1 MATEVAKRGLFVG
14 VDGSPSAKVAVDW
27 AAREAASRNLP
38 LTLVHVS
45 GPPVLMMW
53 PEVPMPPEYAGWQE
67 DQGRKILDAA
77 SNVAEQAAGDSG
89 GLQIL
94 TEMPT
99 GPTLATLVDL
109 TRDAELVVV
118 GCRGRGALARGL
130 LGSVSSGL
138 VRHAHCPVAVIHD
151 EDPLMDKPAEA
162 PVVVGIDGSP
172 ASELAVD
179 IAFDAAS
186 RRGVELVA
194 VHAVCDADITEVP
207 GVDYKSLE
215 EAAHEILGER
225 LAGRQERYPDVKVN
239 RVVTWALPANALVE
253 QSEKAQLL
261 VVGSH
266 GRGAV
271 CRTAARFGQF
281 RSGAGGSHAGDR
293 GPQGLTWR
301 GESHPARP
309 VRWPARAVVRR
320 PPERMRRCPA
330 STAWPHP
337 PRCPAVRPG
346 RAPSRGSGPPR
357 SPRPSHRP
365 RPHRFLGG
373 TVIGENLCAPCDVTS
388 RAPSPPR
395 DTTTLRLRP
404 VSIRDVRAAAI
415 CSSSVAVRARG
426 NPAVLAHS
434 A

>member
-1 MATEVAKRGLFVG
+1 MATEVAKRGILVG

-194 VHAVCDADITEVP
+194 VHAVCDADFMEVP

-215 EAAHEILGER
+215 EEAHEILGER
-225 LAGRQERYPDVKVN
+225 LAGLAGALSGRQGEPGGDVGTAGECVGRTVGKGPTAG
-239 RVVTWALPANALVE
+239 RR
-253 QSEKAQLL
+253 QSRARR
-261 VVGSH
+261 H
-266 GRGAV
+266 F
-271 CRTAARFGQF
+271 RTAARFGQF

-293 GPQGLTWR
+293 GPQGLKV
-301 GESHPARP
+301 SPPQP
-309 VRWPARAVVRR
+309 VRSPARASL
-320 PPERMRRCPA
+320 
-330 STAWPHP
+330 ST
-337 PRCPAVRPG
+337 
-346 RAPSRGSGPPR
+346 
-357 SPRPSHRP
+357 
-365 RPHRFLGG
+365 
-373 TVIGENLCAPCDVTS
+373 
-388 RAPSPPR
+388 
-395 DTTTLRLRP
+395 
-404 VSIRDVRAAAI
+404 
-415 CSSSVAVRARG
+415 
-426 NPAVLAHS
+426 S